1 MSGDELTP
9 RLKCDVELELIG
21 PNARTLD
28 KWAANALRAVA
39 DRLEKG
45 EYEDGFTDVK
55 DNTGKKVGTIYVDYS
70 ESDDG

>member
-1 MSGDELTP
+1 MSENELIP

-21 PNARTLD
+21 PTVRTLD
-28 KWAANALRAVA
+28 KWAANAPRAVA

-55 DNTGKKVGTIYVDYS
+55 DDAGKKVGTIYVDYS
-70 ESDDG
+70 EGDCG